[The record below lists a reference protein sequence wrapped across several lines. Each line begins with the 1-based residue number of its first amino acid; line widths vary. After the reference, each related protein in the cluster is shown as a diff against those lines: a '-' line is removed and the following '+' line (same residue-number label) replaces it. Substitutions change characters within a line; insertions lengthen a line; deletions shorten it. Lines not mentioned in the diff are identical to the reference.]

1 MIVIGAGASGLGT
14 AKQLHN
20 FGVKVQIRNCF
31 RHRMLDIIIAIMFRE

>member
-20 FGVKVQIRNCF
+20 FGMKVQVQNCF
-31 RHRMLDIIIAIMFRE
+31 CNRTSGIIIANNLCL